1 MPRGQKTLLLPS
13 SSGKHLYAP
22 HYTGLSNPL
31 SLVAG
36 CQRIFSNAALSGVK
50 LNVYIDGPLW
60 VVPLQTLSHSAIA
73 QCLIIDLA
81 DWISSIPPLL
91 CKSVVCTLMHNRR
104 KKNKISHMLRLSSL
118 TSYVHH

>member
-1 MPRGQKTLLLPS
+1 MKLATDASWPENVAAPKQFGKTSLCAAL
-13 SSGKHLYAP
+13 
-22 HYTGLSNPL
+22 YTGLSNPL

-73 QCLIIDLA
+73 LCLIIDLA

-104 KKNKISHMLRLSSL
+104 KPKTQYHIC
-118 TSYVHH
+118 YV